1 MIGWSKAEGLLD
13 ETLSREDFREI
24 IHNEYFPR
32 EETRRRSGQVAGDLW
47 RFIRVMSPN
56 NYVLIP
62 TKDGFYI
69 GKVIGPATY
78 DEMKIFS
85 DTAYRRKVEWLNDKK
100 PISKDLATEDLQ
112 KKLKTILSVIDASVL
127 YQEIEFALRHA

>member
-13 ETLSREDFREI
+13 EKLSREDFREI
-24 IHNEYFPR
+24 IHKEYFPQ
-32 EETRRRSGQVAGDLW
+32 EKNRRRSGQVAGDLW
-47 RFIRVMSPN
+47 RFIRVMGPN

-69 GKVIGPATY
+69 GKITGPATY

-85 DTAYRRKVEWLNDKK
+85 DTAYRRKIEWLNDKK
-100 PISKDLATEDLQ
+100 PVSKDLATEDLQ
-112 KKLKTILSVIDASVL
+112 KKLKTILSIIDASVL